1 MARLWEADGYSYGP
15 RIYEILGIDNQTSLM
30 IIGISGALSIVYCS
44 IGLYLVDK
52 VGRVKPLFVS
62 AIFLGAAL
70 LVNAVQAQYMDQS
83 NENQLRSMVAMNFV
97 FSLFYT
103 PVGIISWVR
112 PSPSPHSSSFKPT
125 DINYCRYIPPKSSP
139 SRSEPSETP

>member
-1 MARLWEADGYSYGP
+1 
-15 RIYEILGIDNQTSLM
+15 M

-44 IGLYLVDK
+44 IGLYLVDR

-83 NENQLRSMVAMNFV
+83 NANQLRSMVAMNFV

-103 PVGIISWVR
+103 PVGIISWVC
-112 PSPSPHSSSFKPT
+112 PLPAYSSILNKVN
-125 DINYCRYIPPKSSP
+125 INYCRSIPLKSSP
-139 SRSEPSETP
+139 

>member
-1 MARLWEADGYSYGP
+1 MDELRETDCSSYGP

-30 IIGISGALSIVYCS
+30 IIGISGALSIVYCT
-44 IGLYLVDK
+44 IGLYLVDR

-83 NENQLRSMVAMNFV
+83 NQNQLRSMVAMNFV

-103 PVGIISWVR
+103 PVGIISWVCSSTSTSTYTF
-112 PSPSPHSSSFKPT
+112 SPC
-125 DINYCRYIPPKSSP
+125 N
-139 SRSEPSETP
+139 EN

>member
-1 MARLWEADGYSYGP
+1 MESENRTNERSYGP
-15 RIYEILGIDNQTSLM
+15 RIYSILGIDNQTSLM

-44 IGLYLVDK
+44 IGLYLVDR

-62 AIFLGAAL
+62 ALFLGAAL
-70 LVNAVQAQYMDQS
+70 LVNAVQAQYMDQN

-103 PVGIISWVR
+103 PVGIISWV
-112 PSPSPHSSSFKPT
+112 SNSF
-125 DINYCRYIPPKSSP
+125 S
-139 SRSEPSETP
+139 